1 MMTCF
6 LGVSLRGDSSIPAPN
21 QVPLNRRVHAFFD
34 ALESREQMDDDVDVS

>member
-1 MMTCF
+1 MTCF

-21 QVPLNRRVHAFFD
+21 QVPLNQRVHAFFD